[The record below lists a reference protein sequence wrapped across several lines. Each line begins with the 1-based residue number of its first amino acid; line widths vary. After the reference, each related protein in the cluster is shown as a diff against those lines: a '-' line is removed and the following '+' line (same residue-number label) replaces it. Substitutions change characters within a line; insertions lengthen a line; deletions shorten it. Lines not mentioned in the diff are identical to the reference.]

1 MKYPI
6 PMVKTALCEV
16 LGRVPTRETACLQ
29 SRRVMEMRHIRVRLM
44 RELSDASMR
53 DVLKACGYTSRQHGH
68 RIVKMPVSEPKL
80 SEARRRALRM
90 LRTWPRYSESERAK

>member
-1 MKYPI
+1 MKYPM
-6 PMVKTALCEV
+6 PMVATVLREV

-44 RELSDASMR
+44 RELTDASMR
-53 DVLKACGYTSRQHGH
+53 DVLKACGYATRQHGY
-68 RIVKMPVSEPKL
+68 RILKRPVIEEKL

-90 LRTWPRYSESERAK
+90 LRTWPRR